1 MVGFS
6 RKWYDFSKSG
16 TTFWWEQPIH
26 GCVQLSR
33 YRISHSRM
41 WDSHSFQYISHFFWG
56 CINNDRVRVYRA
68 RASSFQKISFTFT
81 SKAGNAVYKGFPPI
95 STRNALSNYLHP
107 SFTFCI
113 GEGSMK
119 VPHTFALAGN
129 AREPLFIEHF
139 GISGEGEGYF
149 LCCKVMASTRLV
161 SSPLWI
167 LPQPAPDACRLASPL
182 LLSLSCGCGR
192 AWCRLSRYLPF
203 YRSAESSLSPRCR
216 WPFRVLSILREL
228 PVVVWA

>member
-1 MVGFS
+1 MTVYSCLVTVLATPVCGIVTLFS
-6 RKWYDFSKSG
+6 
-16 TTFWWEQPIH
+16 IL
-26 GCVQLSR
+26 V
-33 YRISHSRM
+33 I
-41 WDSHSFQYISHFFWG
+41 FFG
-56 CINNDRVRVYRA
+56 CINNDRVRVCRA

-149 LCCKVMASTRLV
+149 LCCKVMAST
-161 SSPLWI
+161 S
-167 LPQPAPDACRLASPL
+167 
-182 LLSLSCGCGR
+182 LLSIRHC
-192 AWCRLSRYLPF
+192 SREMVRRCMWYSHGLTCNRRPSEQASKDSPAGLYNGGNPF
-203 YRSAESSLSPRCR
+203 SRTNMMR
-216 WPFRVLSILREL
+216 
-228 PVVVWA
+228 

>member
-1 MVGFS
+1 M
-6 RKWYDFSKSG
+6 
-16 TTFWWEQPIH
+16 
-26 GCVQLSR
+26 
-33 YRISHSRM
+33 
-41 WDSHSFQYISHFFWG
+41 
-56 CINNDRVRVYRA
+56 YRA

-161 SSPLWI
+161 SSPL
-167 LPQPAPDACRLASPL
+167 
-182 LLSLSCGCGR
+182 
-192 AWCRLSRYLPF
+192 
-203 YRSAESSLSPRCR
+203 
-216 WPFRVLSILREL
+216 
-228 PVVVWA
+228 